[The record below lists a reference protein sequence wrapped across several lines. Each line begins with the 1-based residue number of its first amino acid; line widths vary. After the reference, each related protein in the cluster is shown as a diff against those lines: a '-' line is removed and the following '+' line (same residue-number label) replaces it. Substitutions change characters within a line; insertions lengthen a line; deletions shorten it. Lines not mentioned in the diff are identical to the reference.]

1 MTVSTGTPTPEGTP
15 AATPQAPAA
24 AAPAGTN
31 TEQRKSLEDLLAG
44 LDDDARGVVLGEV
57 SKARGE
63 AHNLRE
69 RLKVAE
75 PKVAEYDRLAA
86 ASKTA
91 EERANEAATAA
102 DARALAATQRVARA
116 EVKAALTGL
125 VDDPNSIVEDLNLA
139 RFIDDDGEID
149 QAAID
154 KLKAKYAGFSG
165 RRPPRPDH
173 SQASGANGAT
183 ATSPASQF
191 ASILQGQLGQ
201 QG

>member
-1 MTVSTGTPTPEGTP
+1 MTVPTGTEGNTTVP
-15 AATPQAPAA
+15 TPQAPAA
-24 AAPAGTN
+24 AAPAGTPAV
-31 TEQRKSLEDLLAG
+31 QAKSLEDLLAG

-63 AHNLRE
+63 AKNLRE

-165 RRPPRPDH
+165 RRPPRPDQ

-191 ASILQGQLGQ
+191 ASILQSQLGQ

>member
-1 MTVSTGTPTPEGTP
+1 VVPEELDESTLDEHSQKVV
-15 AATPQAPAA
+15 AAIRSDFKAERTRRQAAETALEAA
-24 AAPAGTN
+24 
-31 TEQRKSLEDLLAG
+31 K
-44 LDDDARGVVLGEV
+44 
-57 SKARGE
+57 
-63 AHNLRE
+63 
-69 RLKVAE
+69 
-75 PKVAEYDRLAA
+75 PKVAEYDRLAE

-154 KLKAKYAGFSG
+154 KLKTKYAGFAKRG
-165 RRPPRPDH
+165 PRPDL
-173 SQASGANGAT
+173 SQGSGANGAT
-183 ATSPASQF
+183 AASPAADF
-191 ASILQGQLGQ
+191 ASILQGQLGSH
-201 QG
+201 G